1 VTEANKPYL
10 CLSGHKP
17 QCTADKF
24 LLLYRRLLLLIYV
37 GGAKGAKFS
46 ISLSAIEDMETQLNA
61 SDEDQKQIFRHRKR
75 CLLHMIFFPTK

>member
-1 VTEANKPYL
+1 M
-10 CLSGHKP
+10 
-17 QCTADKF
+17 
-24 LLLYRRLLLLIYV
+24 YV